1 MWKLPFGFCYGFEI
15 EQMKLPTT
23 IVIDENCSF
32 SSYKYYA
39 YGLPFQKKRLEQ
51 RAVEEGEGSSLVN
64 EDEPGN
70 TSTPQ
75 S

>member
-39 YGLPFQKKRLEQ
+39 YGLPF
-51 RAVEEGEGSSLVN
+51 
-64 EDEPGN
+64 
-70 TSTPQ
+70 
-75 S
+75 